1 MLKSGST
8 SITQSSESQLDA
20 RERLWEE
27 FHNAPLDDA
36 EKERNLGLF
45 IRSASLA
52 RMLAITDAYREIV
65 QIPGSILDFGT
76 WRGQN
81 AVLCENLRA
90 IYEPFNKQRRIAA
103 FDTFQGY
110 KSHAVDAKI
119 DNENFHDG
127 CYDTGEGYADYLTR
141 LMTLHESINA
151 LPQVSC
157 GHKVVAGDIAQ
168 TLPNFIEENRNLLV
182 ALAFFDM
189 NLEGPT
195 RFALNQILGRC
206 VPGSLLVF
214 FQLQRD
220 FLPGEGYAYVSDVLG
235 KVRHEICRSQTY
247 PSLCIVKI
255 L

>member
-8 SITQSSESQLDA
+8 SVTQSSESQLDA
-20 RERLWEE
+20 REHLWEE
-27 FHNAPLDDA
+27 FQNAPLDDA

-45 IRSASLA
+45 IRSPLLA
-52 RMLAITDAYREIV
+52 RLLAISDVYREIV
-65 QIPGSILDFGT
+65 QIPGSVLDFGT

-90 IYEPFNKQRRIAA
+90 IFEPFNKQRRIAA

-110 KSHAVDAKI
+110 KSHAVDAQV
-119 DNENFHDG
+119 DNENFRDG
-127 CYDTGEGYADYLTR
+127 CYSTGEGYADYLTR
-141 LMTLHESINA
+141 LLGLHESINA
-151 LPQVSC
+151 LPHVPS
-157 GHKVVAGDIAQ
+157 GHKVVAGDIKE
-168 TLPNFIEENRNLLV
+168 TLPQFIEDNRNLLV

-195 RFALNQILGRC
+195 RFALDQILGRC

-220 FLPGEGYAYVSDVLG
+220 FLPGEGYAYVADVLG
-235 KVRHEICRSQTY
+235 KVRHELRRSATY